1 MKVRG
6 AHRKMTK
13 VSINEDVK
21 NAFYEIYGDLD
32 MLIFMAKNG
41 NVFNQFEVTRIE
53 KKLKQNLKAVEYLM
67 ISQDLTKERG

>member
-1 MKVRG
+1 MMR
-6 AHRKMTK
+6 TNI
-13 VSINEDVK
+13 SINEDVK

-67 ISQDLTKERG
+67 ISQDLTKGRG

>member
-1 MKVRG
+1 MMR
-6 AHRKMTK
+6 TK
-13 VSINEDVK
+13 VTINEDVK
-21 NAFYEIYGDLD
+21 HAFYEIYGDLD

>member
-1 MKVRG
+1 MMR
-6 AHRKMTK
+6 TNI
-13 VSINEDVK
+13 SINEDVK

>member
-1 MKVRG
+1 MR
-6 AHRKMTK
+6 TNI
-13 VSINEDVK
+13 SINEDVK

>member
-1 MKVRG
+1 MR
-6 AHRKMTK
+6 TNI
-13 VSINEDVK
+13 SINEDVK

-67 ISQDLTKERG
+67 ISQDLTKGRG

>member
-1 MKVRG
+1 
-6 AHRKMTK
+6 MTK